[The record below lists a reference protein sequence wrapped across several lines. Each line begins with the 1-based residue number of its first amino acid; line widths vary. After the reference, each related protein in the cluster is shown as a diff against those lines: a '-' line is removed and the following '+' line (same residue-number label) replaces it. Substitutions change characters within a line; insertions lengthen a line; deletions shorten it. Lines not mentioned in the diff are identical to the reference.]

1 MTMDGLQVRVG
12 WCQKSLWQ
20 GRWKQVSRGFGPNTT
35 PRHAVNS
42 HRRRRRPHVI
52 HPLDARTVLRPFL
65 TSPALGLRP
74 FIVPVVVKGEVSFL
88 PPKIVSR
95 FLRLLAG
102 EF

>member
-1 MTMDGLQVRVG
+1 MPKIALARQMEAG
-12 WCQKSLWQ
+12 
-20 GRWKQVSRGFGPNTT
+20 VSWIRSQHNSKTRGQFASATAT
-35 PRHAVNS
+35 AS
-42 HRRRRRPHVI
+42 VI